1 MQKAIRIDQPN
12 RVTLVNLRLPE
23 LQADEVLIKVMA
35 SGICGTDIHILR
47 GDYIAKYPIIPGHE
61 FSGIIEK
68 IGAHVTR
75 FEIGDNV
82 AVEPNISCDNCYNCL
97 NNRQNFCE
105 NWQAIG
111 VTKYGGMAQFV
122 IVPEKSVFLIN
133 KLQFEYAAFMEPL
146 SCVLH
151 GLQKVKINPGDRVV
165 VFGAGPIG
173 LLFLQMVRLQGAVHV
188 SVLENLASRSDLA
201 EQYGANQ
208 IFQNISDFE
217 KDDFDVVI
225 DATGVISLMEQTV
238 DSVRSGGVVLLF
250 GVPPAKEQIKL
261 EGLIIFKKGLTILSS
276 FTSVRNSYQ
285 SISLLEAGIIDV
297 SGLISHRLPLSE
309 FERGVNLIEKG
320 DDDVKKV
327 MILPQH

>member
-1 MQKAIRIDQPN
+1 MFKAIRIVQPN
-12 RVTLVNLRLPE
+12 QITLVNLKLAE

-61 FSGIIEK
+61 FSGTIEK
-68 IGAHVTR
+68 IGEGITR
-75 FEIGDNV
+75 FKIGDNV

-97 NNRQNFCE
+97 NNRQNFCN

-111 VTKYGGMAQFV
+111 VTKSGGMAQFV
-122 IVPEKSVFLIN
+122 IAPEKSVFNID

-151 GLQKVKINPGDRVV
+151 GLKKVKINPGDRVV

-173 LLFLQMVRLQGAVHV
+173 ILFLQMVRLQGAVHI
-188 SVLENLASRSDLA
+188 SVLENLASRAALA

-208 IFQNISDFE
+208 IVHDISDFE
-217 KDDFDVVI
+217 RDDFDVVI
-225 DATGVISLMEQTV
+225 DATGVISLMQQTINFA
-238 DSVRSGGVVLLF
+238 RTGGGVLLF
-250 GVPPAKEQIKL
+250 GVPPAEQKL
-261 EGLIIFKKGLTILSS
+261 KLDGMKLFQKGLTIFSS

-285 SISLLEAGIIDV
+285 AIALLEAGKIDV
-297 SGLISHRLPLSE
+297 SDLISHRLPLSE
-309 FERGVNLIEKG
+309 FERGIKLIDKG

-327 MILPQH
+327 MILPQQ

>member
-1 MQKAIRIDQPN
+1 MFKALRIVQPN
-12 RVTLVNLRLPE
+12 QITLVNLKLAE

-61 FSGIIEK
+61 FSGTIEK
-68 IGAHVTR
+68 IGENVTR

-97 NNRQNFCE
+97 NNRQNFCN

-111 VTKYGGMAQFV
+111 VIKSGGMAQFV
-122 IVPEKSVFLIN
+122 VVLEKSVFNID

-151 GLQKVKINPGDRVV
+151 GLKKVKINPGDRVV

-173 LLFLQMVRLQGAVHV
+173 ILFIQMVRLQGAVHV
-188 SVLENLASRSDLA
+188 SVLENLASRAALA

-208 IFQNISDFE
+208 IFQDISDFE

-225 DATGVISLMEQTV
+225 DATGVIS
-238 DSVRSGGVVLLF
+238 
-250 GVPPAKEQIKL
+250 
-261 EGLIIFKKGLTILSS
+261 
-276 FTSVRNSYQ
+276 
-285 SISLLEAGIIDV
+285 
-297 SGLISHRLPLSE
+297 
-309 FERGVNLIEKG
+309 
-320 DDDVKKV
+320 
-327 MILPQH
+327 

>member
-12 RVTLVNLRLPE
+12 RITLVNLSLPE

-68 IGAHVTR
+68 IGACVTR
-75 FEIGDNV
+75 LEIGDNV

-97 NNRQNFCE
+97 NNKQNFCE

-111 VTKYGGMAQFV
+111 VTKSGGMAQYV
-122 IVPEKSVFLIN
+122 VVPEKSVFKID
-133 KLQFEYAAFMEPL
+133 KLKYEYAAFMEPL

-217 KDDFDVVI
+217 RDDFDVVI

-238 DSVRSGGVVLLF
+238 DLVRSGGVVLLF
-250 GVPPAKEQIKL
+250 GVPPAKEKMKI
-261 EGLIIFKKGLTILSS
+261 EGLKFFKKGLTILSS

-285 SISLLEAGIIDV
+285 SISLLKAGIIDV
-297 SGLISHRLPLSE
+297 SGLISHRLSLSE

>member
-1 MQKAIRIDQPN
+1 MFKAIRIVQPN
-12 RVTLVNLRLPE
+12 QITLVNIKLAE

-61 FSGIIEK
+61 FSGTIEK
-68 IGAHVTR
+68 IGEGITR
-75 FEIGDNV
+75 FKIGDNV

-97 NNRQNFCE
+97 NNRQNFCN

-111 VTKYGGMAQFV
+111 VTKSGGMAQFV
-122 IVPEKSVFLIN
+122 IAPEKSVFNID

-151 GLQKVKINPGDRVV
+151 GLKKVKINPGDRVV

-173 LLFLQMVRLQGAVHV
+173 ILFLQMAQLQGAVHV
-188 SVLENLASRSDLA
+188 SVLENLATRVALA

-208 IFQNISDFE
+208 IFRDISDFE
-217 KDDFDVVI
+217 KNDFDVVI
-225 DATGVISLMEQTV
+225 DATGVISLMQQTI
-238 DSVRSGGVVLLF
+238 DLARTGGGVLLF
-250 GVPPAKEQIKL
+250 GVPPARKKLKL
-261 EGLIIFKKGLTILSS
+261 EGMKLFQKGLTIFSS

-285 SISLLEAGIIDV
+285 AIALLEAGKIDV
-297 SGLISHRLPLSE
+297 SDLISHRLPLSE
-309 FERGVNLIEKG
+309 FERGIKLIDKG

-327 MILPQH
+327 MILPQQ

>member
-1 MQKAIRIDQPN
+1 MFKAIRIVRPN
-12 RVTLVNLRLPE
+12 QITLVNLKLHE

-47 GDYIAKYPIIPGHE
+47 GEYRAQYPIIPGHE
-61 FSGIIEK
+61 FSGTIEK
-68 IGAHVTR
+68 IGESVTR

-97 NNRQNFCE
+97 NNRQNFCN

-111 VTKYGGMAQFV
+111 VTKSGGMAQFV
-122 IVPEKSVFLIN
+122 VAPEKSVFNID

-151 GLQKVKINPGDRVV
+151 GLKKVKINPGDRVV

-173 LLFLQMVRLQGAVHV
+173 ILFLQMVRLQGAVHV
-188 SVLENLASRSDLA
+188 SVLENLASRAALA

-208 IFQNISDFE
+208 IFQDISDFE

-225 DATGVISLMEQTV
+225 DATGVISLMQQTI
-238 DSVRSGGVVLLF
+238 DLARSGGGVLLF
-250 GVPPAKEQIKL
+250 GVPPAGKKLKL
-261 EGLIIFKKGLTILSS
+261 EGMKIFQKGLTIVSS

-285 SISLLEAGIIDV
+285 AIALLEAGKIDV
-297 SGLISHRLPLSE
+297 VDLISHRLPLSE
-309 FERGVNLIEKG
+309 FERGIRLIEKG